1 VFVATVSDAD
11 RPVALALVHALRER
25 GLGVEF
31 SLKRQAIG
39 KQLELAA
46 VRGARHAV
54 VIGPDERAAGQAV
67 VRSLTTKQET
77 RVALDALARD
87 YAF

>member
-1 VFVATVSDAD
+1 MVPSLLF
-11 RPVALALVHALRER
+11 L

-31 SLKRQAIG
+31 GLRRQAVG

-67 VRSLTTKQET
+67 VRSMTTKQET
-77 RVALDALARD
+77 RVALDVLARD